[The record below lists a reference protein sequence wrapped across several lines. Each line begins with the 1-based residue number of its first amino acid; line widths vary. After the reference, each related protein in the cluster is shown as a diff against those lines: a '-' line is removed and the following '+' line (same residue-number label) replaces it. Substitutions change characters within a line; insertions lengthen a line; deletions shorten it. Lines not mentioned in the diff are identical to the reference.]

1 MSPKPLFLTRSRT
14 GLSEV
19 VAAAVLT
26 FASLVAIAVAYATGM
41 LRLAPAAT
49 STGLLVSAHLEP
61 FGGGGL
67 LEVTVYNVGKEPVML
82 TQLRMLSGSSVVWS
96 TSINQ
101 DLKPSTGFSNT
112 YVISSGLASGG
123 VYVVEARAN
132 TQRTPP
138 TTIIGSTEVVMR

>member
-1 MSPKPLFLTRSRT
+1 
-14 GLSEV
+14 

-41 LRLAPAAT
+41 LRLAPSAT

-61 FGGGGL
+61 FGSGGL
-67 LEVTVYNVGKEPVML
+67 LEVTVYNVDKEPVTL